1 MSDTTELVD
10 LAVIFPDLEIELKY
24 ACADN
29 ITGKAIYQQARCLL
43 HKDAIT
49 ALAKSISIAQL
60 SGLQLVIYDA
70 YRPQQAQ
77 AMLWQACPD
86 PQYVVD
92 VTVGSNHSR
101 GTAIDLTLRDEHG
114 NILDMGAGFDE
125 MHERSHAYHPSVPP
139 AAQRNRLLLNAIM
152 TGGGFVGISS
162 EWWHFELPQAASY
175 PLLADQFSCFISL
188 AHSTSVNQETVMKR
202 SISFRPT
209 LLALVLATTFPVAH
223 AAVPK
228 DMLVIGKAAD
238 PQTLDPAVT
247 IDNNDWTVT
256 YPSYQRL
263 VQYKTDGDKGSTDVE
278 GDLASSWKASDDQ
291 KEWTFTLKD
300 NAKFADGTPVT
311 AEAVKL
317 SFERLLKI
325 GQGPAEA
332 FPKDLKI
339 DAPDEHT
346 VKFTLSQPFAPFL
359 YTLANDGASIINPA
373 VLKEH
378 AADDARGFLAQN
390 TAGSGPF
397 MLKSWQKGQQLVL
410 VPNPHYPGN
419 KPNFKRVSVKIIG
432 ESASRRLQL
441 SRGDIDIADALPV
454 DQLNALKQENKV
466 NVAEY
471 PSLRVTY
478 LYLNNSKAPLN
489 QADLRRAISWSTDY
503 QGMVNGIL
511 SGNGKQMRGPIP
523 EGMWG
528 YDATAMQYNH
538 DETKAKAEW
547 DKVTSKP
554 TSLTFLYSDND
565 PNWEP
570 IALATQS
577 SLNKL
582 GINVKLEKLAN
593 ATMRDRVGKGDYDIA
608 IGNWS
613 PDFADP
619 YMFMNYWFESD
630 KKGLPGNRSFYENSE
645 VDKLLRNALATTDQ
659 TQRTRDYQQAQKI
672 VIDDAAYVYLFQK
685 NYQLAMN
692 KEVKGFVFNPML
704 EQVFNINTMS
714 K

>member
-1 MSDTTELVD
+1 
-10 LAVIFPDLEIELKY
+10 
-24 ACADN
+24 
-29 ITGKAIYQQARCLL
+29 
-43 HKDAIT
+43 
-49 ALAKSISIAQL
+49 
-60 SGLQLVIYDA
+60 
-70 YRPQQAQ
+70 
-77 AMLWQACPD
+77 
-86 PQYVVD
+86 
-92 VTVGSNHSR
+92 
-101 GTAIDLTLRDEHG
+101 
-114 NILDMGAGFDE
+114 
-125 MHERSHAYHPSVPP
+125 
-139 AAQRNRLLLNAIM
+139 
-152 TGGGFVGISS
+152 
-162 EWWHFELPQAASY
+162 
-175 PLLADQFSCFISL
+175 
-188 AHSTSVNQETVMKR
+188 MKT
-202 SISFRPT
+202 T
-209 LLALVLATTFPVAH
+209 LLTTLIAATLALSTLPAL

-263 VQYKTDGDKGSTDVE
+263 VKYKPGTTEVE
-278 GDLASSWKASDDQ
+278 GDLSTGWKASDDQ
-291 KEWTFTLKD
+291 KVWTFTLAD
-300 NAKFADGTPVT
+300 NAKFSDGTPVT

-317 SFERLLKI
+317 SFERLFKI
-325 GQGPAEA
+325 NQGPSEA
-332 FPKDLKI
+332 FPKDLKVE
-339 DAPDEHT
+339 AVDEHT

-373 VLKEH
+373 VLKAN

-397 MLKSWQKGQQLVL
+397 MLKSWRKGQQLVM
-410 VPNPHYPGN
+410 VPNPHWPGE
-419 KPNFKRVSVKIIG
+419 KPHFRRVSVKIIG

-441 SRGDIDIADALPV
+441 SRGDLDIADALPV
-454 DQLNALKQENKV
+454 DQLAALKQEGKV
-466 NVAEY
+466 AVAEY

-478 LYLNNSKAPLN
+478 LYLNNSKPPMN
-489 QADLRRAISWSTDY
+489 QVDLRRAVSWATDY
-503 QGMVNGIL
+503 QGMVEGIL

-528 YDATAMQYNH
+528 FDANAMQYSF
-538 DETKAKAEW
+538 DEAKAKAALEKVK
-547 DKVTSKP
+547 DKP
-554 TSLTFLYSDND
+554 ASLTFLYSDND

-570 IALATQS
+570 IALSTQA
-577 SLNKL
+577 SLGKL

-630 KKGLPGNRSFYENSE
+630 KKGLPGNRSFYENKE
-645 VDKLLRNALATTDQ
+645 VDALLQAALKTTVQ
-659 TQRTRDYQQAQKI
+659 AERTKDYQQAQKV
-672 VIDDAAYVYLFQK
+672 VIDEAAYVYLFQK

-692 KEVKGFVFNPML
+692 KEVKGFTFNPML
-704 EQVFNINTMS
+704 EQVFNIATMS

>member
-1 MSDTTELVD
+1 
-10 LAVIFPDLEIELKY
+10 
-24 ACADN
+24 
-29 ITGKAIYQQARCLL
+29 
-43 HKDAIT
+43 
-49 ALAKSISIAQL
+49 
-60 SGLQLVIYDA
+60 
-70 YRPQQAQ
+70 
-77 AMLWQACPD
+77 
-86 PQYVVD
+86 
-92 VTVGSNHSR
+92 
-101 GTAIDLTLRDEHG
+101 
-114 NILDMGAGFDE
+114 
-125 MHERSHAYHPSVPP
+125 
-139 AAQRNRLLLNAIM
+139 
-152 TGGGFVGISS
+152 
-162 EWWHFELPQAASY
+162 
-175 PLLADQFSCFISL
+175 
-188 AHSTSVNQETVMKR
+188 MKR

-209 LLALVLATTFPVAH
+209 LLALVLATNFPVAH

-478 LYLNNSKAPLN
+478 LYLNKSKAPLN

>member
-1 MSDTTELVD
+1 MKTT
-10 LAVIFPDLEIELKY
+10 P
-24 ACADN
+24 
-29 ITGKAIYQQARCLL
+29 
-43 HKDAIT
+43 
-49 ALAKSISIAQL
+49 AL
-60 SGLQLVIYDA
+60 
-70 YRPQQAQ
+70 
-77 AMLWQACPD
+77 
-86 PQYVVD
+86 
-92 VTVGSNHSR
+92 
-101 GTAIDLTLRDEHG
+101 
-114 NILDMGAGFDE
+114 
-125 MHERSHAYHPSVPP
+125 RS
-139 AAQRNRLLLNAIM
+139 
-152 TGGGFVGISS
+152 F
-162 EWWHFELPQAASY
+162 
-175 PLLADQFSCFISL
+175 
-188 AHSTSVNQETVMKR
+188 
-202 SISFRPT
+202 FRP
-209 LLALVLATTFPVAH
+209 ALIAVALSVALPTAQ

-263 VQYKTDGDKGSTDVE
+263 VQYKTAGGKGSTEVE
-278 GDLASSWKASDDQ
+278 GDLASNWKASDDH
-291 KEWTFTLKD
+291 KEWTFTLKND
-300 NAKFADGTPVT
+300 AKFADGTPVT
-311 AEAVKL
+311 AEAVKQ

-339 DAPDEHT
+339 EAIDAST
-346 VKFTLSQPFAPFL
+346 VKFILSQPFAPFL
-359 YTLANDGASIINPA
+359 YTLANDGASIINP
-373 VLKEH
+373 VILKEH
-378 AADDARGFLAQN
+378 AADDARGFLVQN

-410 VPNPHYPGN
+410 VPNPHYPGP
-419 KPNFKRVSVKIIG
+419 KPAFKRVSVKIIG

-454 DQLNALKQENKV
+454 DQLSALKQEGKV
-466 NVAEY
+466 NVADY

-489 QADLRRAISWSTDY
+489 QVDLRRAISWSTDY
-503 QGMVNGIL
+503 KGMVKGIL

-528 YDATAMQYNH
+528 FDEKAMQYNF
-538 DETKAKAEW
+538 DEAKAKAEW
-547 DKVTSKP
+547 DKVATKP
-554 TSLTFLYSDND
+554 DSLSFLYSDND

-570 IALATQS
+570 IALATQA
-577 SLNKL
+577 SLGKL
-582 GINVKLEKLAN
+582 GIKVKLEKLAN

-645 VDKLLRNALATTDQ
+645 VDKLLQSALATTDQ
-659 TQRTRDYQQAQKI
+659 VARTKDYQQAQNI
-672 VIDDAAYVYLFQK
+672 VIDEAAYVYLFQK

-692 KEVKGFVFNPML
+692 KDVKGFVFNPML
-704 EQVFNINTMS
+704 EQVFNISTMS

>member
-152 TGGGFVGISS
+152 TGGGFVGGTSN
-162 EWWHFELPQAASY
+162 Y
-175 PLLADQFSCFISL
+175 PRQRVTLCSLINSLVLYPL

-209 LLALVLATTFPVAH
+209 LLALVLATNFPVAH

-582 GINVKLEKLAN
+582 GIIVKLEKLAN